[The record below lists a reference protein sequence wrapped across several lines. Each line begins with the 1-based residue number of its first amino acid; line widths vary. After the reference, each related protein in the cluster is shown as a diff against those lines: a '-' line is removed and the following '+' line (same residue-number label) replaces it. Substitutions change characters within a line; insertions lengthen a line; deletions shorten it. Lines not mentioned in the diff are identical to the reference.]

1 LLIRY
6 IFELVACGIQT
17 CDSGGGSIRLDG
29 SEFHQKC
36 LDLEKIFGRSMI
48 HGGSGLD
55 IIFWWKNVDWEGG
68 SGLRFLPESIYYL
81 PG

>member
-1 LLIRY
+1 V
-6 IFELVACGIQT
+6 EIQT

-36 LDLEKIFGRSMI
+36 LDLERFWKINDPWC
-48 HGGSGLD
+48 SGLD